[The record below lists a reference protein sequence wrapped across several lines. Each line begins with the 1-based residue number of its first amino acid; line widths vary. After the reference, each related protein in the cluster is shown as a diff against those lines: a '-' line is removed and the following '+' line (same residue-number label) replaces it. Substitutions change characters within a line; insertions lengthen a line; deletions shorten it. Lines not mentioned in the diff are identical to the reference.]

1 MADIAIEAPAV
12 SRRHAA
18 IVFHGNNKRYYII
31 DLASREGTLVDG
43 NRILPSKPTHIKHNS
58 VIQIGPRTFIVGIGH
73 DEPAEAQEQ
82 MVRASHIL
90 VKHRGS
96 RNPSS
101 WKEPVV
107 SRSEEE
113 AMESIQQLRRRIVQ
127 GGEDFAEVAKIESH
141 CSSAKQGGD
150 LGWFGRGKMQPPFE
164 EGAFNLKIGE
174 ISQPIVSSSGVHII
188 LRTG

>member
-1 MADIAIEAPAV
+1 
-12 SRRHAA
+12 
-18 IVFHGNNKRYYII
+18 
-31 DLASREGTLVDG
+31 VDG
-43 NRILPSKPTHIKHNS
+43 NRIPPSKPTHIKHNS
-58 VIQIGPRTFIVGIGH
+58 VIQIGPKTFVVGLGH
-73 DEPAEAQEQ
+73 DEPDAVAPVLAQEQ
-82 MVRASHIL
+82 AVRASHIL

-113 AMESIQQLRRRIVQ
+113 AMELIQQLRWRIVQ

-141 CSSAKQGGD
+141 CSSAKHGGD
-150 LGWFGRGKMQPPFE
+150 LGWFGRGKMQPAFE
-164 EGAFNLKIGE
+164 EGAFNLKVGE

>member
-1 MADIAIEAPAV
+1 
-12 SRRHAA
+12 
-18 IVFHGNNKRYYII
+18 
-31 DLASREGTLVDG
+31 VDG
-43 NRILPSKPTHIKHNS
+43 NRIPPSKPTHLKHNS
-58 VIQIGPRTFIVGIGH
+58 VIQIGPKTFVVGYDRH
-73 DEPAEAQEQ
+73 DEAVEAQEQ
-82 MVRASHIL
+82 VVRASHIL

-113 AMESIQQLRRRIVQ
+113 AMDSIQELRRRIVQ
-127 GGEDFAEVAKIESH
+127 GGEDFGEVARVESH
-141 CSSAKQGGD
+141 CSSAKHGGD

-164 EGAFNLKIGE
+164 EGAFNLKVGE
-174 ISQPIVSSSGVHII
+174 ISEPIVSSSGVHII